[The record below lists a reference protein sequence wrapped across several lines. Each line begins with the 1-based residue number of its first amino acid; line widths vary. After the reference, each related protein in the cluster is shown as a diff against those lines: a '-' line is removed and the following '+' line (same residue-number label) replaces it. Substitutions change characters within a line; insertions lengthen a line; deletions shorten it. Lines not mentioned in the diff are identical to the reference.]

1 MTNSSNFCMQ
11 IERIVNEYNINIMD
25 AVIHYCE
32 QNQME
37 IEVAGTL
44 LNRNKKI
51 MELLEIE
58 AKENR
63 LLKDNT
69 MYAKLPI

>member
-1 MTNSSNFCMQ
+1 MINSSNFCMQ
-11 IERIVNEYNINIMD
+11 IERIANRHNVNIMD

-32 QNQME
+32 KNEME
-37 IEVAGTL
+37 IETAGAL
-44 LNRNKKI
+44 LNRNKKM

>member
-1 MTNSSNFCMQ
+1 MTNSSNFCIQ
-11 IERIVNEYNINIMD
+11 IERIVNKYNINIMD

-32 QNQME
+32 KNQME
-37 IEVAGTL
+37 IETAGAL
-44 LNRNKKI
+44 LNRNKKM

-58 AKENR
+58 AKESR